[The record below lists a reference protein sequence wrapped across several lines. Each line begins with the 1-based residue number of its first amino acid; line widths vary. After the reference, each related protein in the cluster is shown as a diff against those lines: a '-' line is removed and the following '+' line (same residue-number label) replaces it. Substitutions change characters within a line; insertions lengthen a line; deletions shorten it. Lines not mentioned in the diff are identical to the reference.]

1 MDFELTDE
9 QLRFKREVKRFA
21 EEQIAPFAE
30 AADAG
35 CELSWPAWR
44 KLGELGLL
52 GLPFPEEY
60 GGQGGDALTACLAGE
75 ALGEA
80 GVDGG
85 LTLSMGG
92 HTYLCGET
100 ILRHGSPDLKQRYLP
115 KIASGE
121 WVGCMALTEPEAGSD
136 AASITTTAVRQGD
149 SYLLNGTKMFVTNG
163 PIADVAVV
171 FARAPSSSGHAGISA
186 FVVNKG
192 TPGFHAGNRL
202 SKLGARSSPTSELIL
217 EDAQVPR
224 GNLIGAEGSGFMI
237 ALGALEW
244 DRSVLLAPFVG
255 AMARALDDCAA
266 YSTHRKQFGQTIS
279 SFPAIQHKL
288 AGIKVF
294 VEAARLLIYRVA
306 WRKDQGKPM
315 SHLEASVAK
324 LFVADWG
331 LAAASEAVQIFGGY
345 GCMHEQPVERLFR
358 DAKLNQIIGGT
369 SEIQRVVI
377 ARVLEGTR
385 R

>member
-1 MDFELTDE
+1 MDFELSDE
-9 QLRFKREVKRFA
+9 QLRFKQEVKRFA
-21 EEQIAPFAE
+21 EEQIAPLAE
-30 AADAG
+30 EADAS
-35 CELSWPAWR
+35 CELSRPAWR

-60 GGQGGDALTACLAGE
+60 GGQGADALTACLAGE

-100 ILRHGSPDLKQRYLP
+100 ILRHGSPALKQRYLP
-115 KIASGE
+115 KIATGE
-121 WVGCMALTEPEAGSD
+121 WIGCMALTEPEAGSD
-136 AASITTTAVRQGD
+136 AASIASTAVRQGD

-171 FARAPSSSGHAGISA
+171 FARAPGSSGHAGISA
-186 FVVNKG
+186 FVVEKG
-192 TPGFHAGNRL
+192 TSGFRAGNKL
-202 SKLGARSSPTSELIL
+202 SKLAARSSPTSELIL
-217 EDAQVPR
+217 DDVQIPR
-224 GNLIGAEGSGFMI
+224 DNLLGNEGTGFMI

-244 DRSVLLAPFVG
+244 DRSVLLAPFIG
-255 AMARALDDCAA
+255 AMTRALTDCATYA
-266 YSTHRKQFGQTIS
+266 KMRRQFGQPIG

-288 AGIKVF
+288 ADIKVF
-294 VEAARLLIYRVA
+294 VEAARLLVYRVA
-306 WRKDQGKPM
+306 WGKDQGKPL
-315 SHLEASVAK
+315 SHLETSVAK
-324 LFVADWG
+324 LFTADWG
-331 LAAASEAVQIFGGY
+331 LAAASEAVQIYGGY

-377 ARVLEGTR
+377 ARVLASSRG
-385 R
+385 